1 MQINFMLILS
11 FFYGSSGRR
20 AGRGGVAIVR
30 GCSRTKRKIAR
41 RQVFWGVPFRYVCVR
56 SRGISRLRSAR
67 SPRWRVFWDSRVR
80 LVLFLMQ
87 GISRLTLEMTSCT
100 FCFIMLFCK
109 YRHRRLAYGGS
120 PSGGDEERPYLFL
133 LNITPSTATQ
143 QLTAY
148 NGAEKQ
154 YSTPLRLFSSPPADD
169 KPLLIRKK
177 MHKTNFMQNI
187 QYKMAVYAQNKTFSK
202 IF

>member
-109 YRHRRLAYGGS
+109 YRHRRLAHRGS
-120 PSGGDEERPYLFL
+120 LSGGR
-133 LNITPSTATQ
+133 
-143 QLTAY
+143 
-148 NGAEKQ
+148 G
-154 YSTPLRLFSSPPADD
+154 TPLPVLAKHYALNRNTTAHRVQWRRKTILY
-169 KPLLIRKK
+169 PLTSFFVSTRR
-177 MHKTNFMQNI
+177 Q
-187 QYKMAVYAQNKTFSK
+187 
-202 IF
+202 